1 MNLDVNRAIFLV
13 ELYYKCFKQ
22 LECELRM
29 NTAINNKFIES
40 AILEQFLYDPE
51 SLYHSKTRIEFD
63 NKLTILK
70 ILFGYV
76 MKNLDQISEKVWD
89 VLIKRQNKSVDQN
102 W

>member
-40 AILEQFLYDPE
+40 AILEKFLYDPK
-51 SLYHSKTRIEFD
+51 SLYNSKTRIEFD

-89 VLIKRQNKSVDQN
+89 VVIKRQNKSVDQN